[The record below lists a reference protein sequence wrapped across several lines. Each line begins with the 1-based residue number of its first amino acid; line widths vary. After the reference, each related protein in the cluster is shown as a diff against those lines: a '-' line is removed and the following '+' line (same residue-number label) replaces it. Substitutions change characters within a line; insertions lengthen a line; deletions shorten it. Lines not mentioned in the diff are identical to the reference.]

1 MQLGKSRRMRGL
13 WKLKVVVGA
22 LMLTSCSASW
32 HLKRAIAKDPTIV
45 RMQPVVVDTT
55 VITEIKPSKGTFVI
69 NRDTSLTFVQNGV
82 KTQLKVIHDTFTVEV
97 ECPPDTIRIQKE
109 ILVPKVVYK
118 EKLSNFDLIKLIIVS
133 LIIISLIA
141 FFRRLIK

>member
-1 MQLGKSRRMRGL
+1 
-13 WKLKVVVGA
+13 
-22 LMLTSCSASW
+22 MLTSCSASW

-69 NRDTSLTFVQNGV
+69 NRDTALTFVQNGV